1 MRANTGDMGLDLIG
15 LLPGFGNFF
24 YTIAAFVVVLSI
36 IVAVHEYGHYIVGR
50 WSGIHADVFSIGFG
64 PVLLKGTD
72 KRGTVWQ
79 IAAVPLGGYVKFA
92 GDSGATS
99 GKDGEAMAQMDAA
112 ARRRTM
118 HGAPLWARAATVAA
132 GPVFN
137 FIFAFAVFAALIMHE
152 GVAIDEPV
160 VGEITPLPAQPFE
173 LARGDR
179 ILAVEGIPT
188 QTLADFLSSAG
199 ELPAQSVLRYTVE
212 REGRVLEVTGP
223 HPQPPLAGSVALQ
236 SAARAAQM
244 QTGDVITAINGTEI
258 ATFGQLREMVAASG
272 GAALELQVWRA
283 GQMLELTLVPKS
295 TDLPLAEGGFET
307 RYLIGLTSGAVFEYG
322 MRNPGM
328 LEAAGIAAEQV
339 WRVIRTSVEGLY
351 YMILGQIST
360 CNLSSPIGIAEASVA
375 KASDG
380 LVEFVWFI
388 GVLSVAIGFLNL
400 FPIPPLDGGHLVF
413 HAYEAVMGRPAGD
426 KAMQILITIGLALVL
441 TLFAFALF
449 NDLTCP

>member
-1 MRANTGDMGLDLIG
+1 MDLIG
-15 LLPGFGNFF
+15 LLPSFGNFF

-99 GKDGEAMAQMDAA
+99 GKDADGMAEMDAA
-112 ARRRTM
+112 QRRRTM

-132 GPVFN
+132 GPMFN
-137 FIFAFAVFAALIMHE
+137 FIFAFFVFASLLMYE
-152 GVAIDEPV
+152 GVAVDEPV
-160 VGEITPLPAQPFE
+160 VGEITALPAQPFE
-173 LARGDR
+173 LAPGDR
-179 ILAVEGIPT
+179 ILAVEGQET
-188 QTLADFLSSAG
+188 ETLADFLRSAQDM
-199 ELPAQSVLRYTVE
+199 PAQSVLRYTVE
-212 REGRVLEVTGP
+212 RAGRVIDVTGP
-223 HPQPPLAGSVALQ
+223 HPQPPLAGSVALK
-236 SAARAAQM
+236 SAAREAQM
-244 QTGDVITAINGTEI
+244 QPGDVITAINGTEI
-258 ATFGQLREMVAASG
+258 ATFAELRELVAESG
-272 GAALELQVWRA
+272 GAPLDLNVWRGGRELELVMTPR
-283 GQMLELTLVPKS
+283 S
-295 TDLPLAEGGFET
+295 TDLPLADGGFET

-322 MRNPGM
+322 TRTPG
-328 LEAAGIAAEQV
+328 LVEASGIAVQQI

-351 YMILGQIST
+351 YMIIGQIST

-375 KASDG
+375 MASDG
-380 LVEFVWFI
+380 LIEFVWFI
-388 GVLSVAIGFLNL
+388 AVLSVAIGLLNL

-413 HAYEAVMGRPAGD
+413 HAYEAVMRRPAGD
-426 KAMQILITIGLALVL
+426 KAMQILITVGLALVL

-449 NDLTCP
+449 NDLTC

>member
-1 MRANTGDMGLDLIG
+1 LDLIG
-15 LLPGFGNFF
+15 LLPSFGNFF

-99 GKDGEAMAQMDAA
+99 GKDADGMAEMDAA
-112 ARRRTM
+112 QRRRTM

-132 GPVFN
+132 GPMFN
-137 FIFAFAVFAALIMHE
+137 FIFAFFVFASLLMYE
-152 GVAIDEPV
+152 GVAVDEPV
-160 VGEITPLPAQPFE
+160 VGEITALPAQPFE
-173 LARGDR
+173 LAPGDR
-179 ILAVEGIPT
+179 ILAVEGQET
-188 QTLADFLSSAG
+188 ETLADFLRSAQDM
-199 ELPAQSVLRYTVE
+199 PAQSVLRYTVE
-212 REGRVLEVTGP
+212 RAGRVIDVTGP
-223 HPQPPLAGSVALQ
+223 HPQPPLAGSVALK
-236 SAARAAQM
+236 SAAREAQM
-244 QTGDVITAINGTEI
+244 QPGDVITAINGTEI
-258 ATFGQLREMVAASG
+258 ATFAELRALVAESG
-272 GAALELQVWRA
+272 GAPLDLNVWRGGRELELVMTPR
-283 GQMLELTLVPKS
+283 S
-295 TDLPLAEGGFET
+295 TDLPLADGGFET

-322 MRNPGM
+322 TRTPG
-328 LEAAGIAAEQV
+328 LVEASGIAVQQI

-351 YMILGQIST
+351 YMVIGQIST

-375 KASDG
+375 MASDG
-380 LVEFVWFI
+380 LIEFVWFI
-388 GVLSVAIGFLNL
+388 AVLSVAIGLLNL

-413 HAYEAVMGRPAGD
+413 HAYEAVMRRPAGD
-426 KAMQILITIGLALVL
+426 KAMQILITVGLALVL

-449 NDLTCP
+449 NDLTC

>member
-1 MRANTGDMGLDLIG
+1 MDLIG
-15 LLPGFGNFF
+15 LLPSFGNFF

-99 GKDGEAMAQMDAA
+99 GKDADGMAEMDAA
-112 ARRRTM
+112 QRRRTM

-132 GPVFN
+132 GPMFN
-137 FIFAFAVFAALIMHE
+137 FIFAFFVFASLLMYE
-152 GVAIDEPV
+152 GVAVDEPV
-160 VGEITPLPAQPFE
+160 VGEITALPAQPFE
-173 LARGDR
+173 LAPGDR
-179 ILAVEGIPT
+179 ILAVEGQET
-188 QTLADFLSSAG
+188 ETLADFLRSAQDM
-199 ELPAQSVLRYTVE
+199 PAQSVLRYTVE
-212 REGRVLEVTGP
+212 RAGRVIDVTGP
-223 HPQPPLAGSVALQ
+223 HPQPPLAGSVALK
-236 SAARAAQM
+236 SAAREAQM
-244 QTGDVITAINGTEI
+244 QPGDVITAINGTEI
-258 ATFGQLREMVAASG
+258 ATFAELRELVAESG
-272 GAALELQVWRA
+272 GAPLDLNVWREGRELELVMTPR
-283 GQMLELTLVPKS
+283 S
-295 TDLPLAEGGFET
+295 TDLPLADGGFET

-322 MRNPGM
+322 TRTPG
-328 LEAAGIAAEQV
+328 LVEASGIAVQQI

-351 YMILGQIST
+351 YMIIGQIST

-375 KASDG
+375 MASDG
-380 LVEFVWFI
+380 LIEFVWFI
-388 GVLSVAIGFLNL
+388 AVLSVAIGLLNL

-413 HAYEAVMGRPAGD
+413 HAYEAVMRRPAGD
-426 KAMQILITIGLALVL
+426 KAMQILITVGLALVL

-449 NDLTCP
+449 NDLTC